1 MLHTLSD
8 RYHLLR
14 EELLRLQSAEVRDM
28 AAIVRTL
35 DALAAEYRQ
44 LKAADGQHGNNPIE
58 CRHGEPS
65 MLKVE
70 PDEILSGR

>member
-28 AAIVRTL
+28 PAIDRTL
-35 DALAAEYRQ
+35 DALAAEYRH
-44 LKAADGQHGNNPIE
+44 LKSEDGQHGNNPIE

-65 MLKVE
+65 VLQVGA
-70 PDEILSGR
+70 DEDLPQR